1 MNTNDIQELFE
12 GTLSDEQM
20 AEALHV
26 LSVSPERR
34 TAFRQHM
41 ALRDAIEKDR
51 LTNGLRPEEDAAI
64 WGAIAG
70 GSGIVANPVARP
82 FLGGWMRRGIALATA
97 GVVGYILGSTQ
108 FGNLFGGGDAA
119 GSQQGGSVE
128 AVSTIAPATSLDLQT
143 TTLQAAVL
151 QAVVDKAGSAPNL
164 SASAVSASASE
175 PRVIY
180 RDRII
185 RVPVPVASGGTSNSP
200 RLAAADGL
208 RNSATASE
216 QNNTSA
222 NSISTNNNAEK
233 SVAENGQ
240 SLTAPPFNLSTSLL
254 ATQNGTSNGQ
264 TLGSNLGNT
273 LASNRGSDR
282 NGTNASTLLSNGA
295 APNSTAP
302 SSKPD
307 NVNNNSGKGA
317 APVATSPTAD
327 PTRANGLELIYSERL
342 GLLAPTPQGI
352 TNPDREFSN
361 RSIGAIYRFG
371 EGEFGLG
378 ARMVYGTLA
387 SVSLQKVGEN
397 ITGGNDYGPVLNAS
411 KKLWV
416 EAVGNYRIPLSEKMA
431 LNFEGSFGTNST
443 STLYGADA
451 FVVWYFTNT
460 IGAQLGA
467 GVASYS
473 YDLREERRK
482 LIEGSLNDGVVSTA
496 SDTYRGTLIQGRYG
510 LFFRF

>member
-1 MNTNDIQELFE
+1 MNTNDIQELLE

-51 LTNGLRPEEDAAI
+51 LTNALRPEEDAAI

-70 GSGIVANPVARP
+70 GSGVVANPIARP
-82 FLGGWMRRGIALATA
+82 FLNGWMRRGIALVTA
-97 GVVGYILGSTQ
+97 GVVGYILGSTEI
-108 FGNLFGGGDAA
+108 GTLFGGSEYSGN
-119 GSQQGGSVE
+119 QQGGSVE
-128 AVSTIAPATSLDLQT
+128 VVSSIAAPAP
-143 TTLQAAVL
+143 
-151 QAVVDKAGSAPNL
+151 SALAP
-164 SASAVSASASE
+164 SASAALQQMGDRVPAIVANSVVVNPAEVNLAAASK

-180 RDRII
+180 RDRIV
-185 RVPVPVASGGTSNSP
+185 RVPVPVESVSSNASSP
-200 RLAAADGL
+200 ASSSSISDPVRNMAAASTE
-208 RNSATASE
+208 RQNSE
-216 QNNTSA
+216 
-222 NSISTNNNAEK
+222 
-233 SVAENGQ
+233 
-240 SLTAPPFNLSTSLL
+240 PPTTFTVPSTSLTNL
-254 ATQNGTSNGQ
+254 PKDFQLGLGNSPTLPLGNGMSNG
-264 TLGSNLGNT
+264 SK
-273 LASNRGSDR
+273 A
-282 NGTNASTLLSNGA
+282 TNF
-295 APNSTAP
+295 AP
-302 SSKPD
+302 SKPESTD
-307 NVNNNSGKGA
+307 KANNNSGKGTTS
-317 APVATSPTAD
+317 VASTPKFD
-327 PTRANGLELIYSERL
+327 PTRANGFEMIYSERL
-342 GLLAPTPQGI
+342 GMLAPTPQGI

-361 RSIGAIYRFG
+361 RSVGAMYRFG
-371 EGEFGLG
+371 EGQFGLG

-387 SVSLQKVGEN
+387 SVSLQKVGVN

-411 KKLWV
+411 KKLWA
-416 EAVGNYRIPLSEKMA
+416 EAVGNYRIPLSETMA
-431 LNFEGSFGTNST
+431 LNVEGSFGTNAT

>member
-108 FGNLFGGGDAA
+108 FGNLFGGGDSA

-151 QAVVDKAGSAPNL
+151 QAVVEQAPSAPNL

-185 RVPVPVASGGTSNSP
+185 RVPVPVASGGTSDSP
-200 RLAAADGL
+200 RLAAADQL

-222 NSISTNNNAEK
+222 NSISANNNAEK
-233 SVAENGQ
+233 SVTENGQ

-254 ATQNGTSNGQ
+254 ATQNGASDGE
-264 TLGSNLGNT
+264 TLGSNLGNN

-282 NGTNASTLLSNGA
+282 NGTNAATLLSNGA
-295 APNSTAP
+295 APNSTVP

>member
-1 MNTNDIQELFE
+1 MNTNDIQELLE

-41 ALRDAIEKDR
+41 ALRDALEKDR
-51 LTNGLRPEEDAAI
+51 LTNGLRSDEDAAI

-70 GSGIVANPVARP
+70 GSGVVANPVARP

-108 FGNLFGGGDAA
+108 FGAWFGGGEQA
-119 GSQQGGSVE
+119 GNQQEGGSVE
-128 AVSTIAPATSLDLQT
+128 AVSNIATAPLAL
-143 TTLQAAVL
+143 AP
-151 QAVVDKAGSAPNL
+151 SALIP
-164 SASAVSASASE
+164 SASAALQQMGDRVPAASDLSATVLNSTVSNSAAASK
-175 PRVIY
+175 PQIIY
-180 RDRII
+180 RDRIV
-185 RVPVPVASGGTSNSP
+185 RVPVESSSNASSSASLSSASDPVKNAAVASAVASAEQQNSQPPTASNTPPTTPTSSLANDLHSMLLGNQSRLPLNSGMSNGMSNGMGNGVSTEH
-200 RLAAADGL
+200 AASNAAD
-208 RNSATASE
+208 
-216 QNNTSA
+216 NTDKA
-222 NSISTNNNAEK
+222 
-233 SVAENGQ
+233 
-240 SLTAPPFNLSTSLL
+240 
-254 ATQNGTSNGQ
+254 
-264 TLGSNLGNT
+264 
-273 LASNRGSDR
+273 
-282 NGTNASTLLSNGA
+282 
-295 APNSTAP
+295 
-302 SSKPD
+302 
-307 NVNNNSGKGA
+307 NNNSGKGNTSVAA
-317 APVATSPTAD
+317 APRID
-327 PTRANGLELIYSERL
+327 PTRANGFEMIYSERL
-342 GLLAPTPQGI
+342 GMLAPTPQGI

-361 RSIGAIYRFG
+361 RSVGAMYRFG
-371 EGEFGLG
+371 EGQFGLG
-378 ARMVYGTLA
+378 TRMVYGTLA
-387 SVSLQKVGEN
+387 SVSLQKVGVN

-416 EAVGNYRIPLSEKMA
+416 EAVGNYRIPLSGTMA

-496 SDTYRGTLIQGRYG
+496 SDTYRGTLLQGRYG
-510 LFFRF
+510 IFFQF

>member
-51 LTNGLRPEEDAAI
+51 LTNGLRPDEDAAI

-70 GSGIVANPVARP
+70 GSGIVTNPGARP
-82 FLGGWMRRGIALATA
+82 FLSGWMRRGIALVTA
-97 GVVGYILGSTQ
+97 GVVGYILGSTE
-108 FGNLFGGGDAA
+108 FGNLFGGDEIA
-119 GSQQGGSVE
+119 GNQQAGSVE
-128 AVSTIAPATSLDLQT
+128 SVSNIAVAPATSTAPQPTGNVASTPNSSIT
-143 TTLQAAVL
+143 TTVPPIAT
-151 QAVVDKAGSAPNL
+151 SAPQ
-164 SASAVSASASE
+164 
-175 PRVIY
+175 VIY

-185 RVPVPVASGGTSNSP
+185 RVPVLVGSSDMNVNASMSSLANGDRNGVTKNSEQQENKSTAKNTTENNNSEKSTKDTPVNAQQPNAATPSLAADIRSQQSNPPVAPLNNGNG
-200 RLAAADGL
+200 AA
-208 RNSATASE
+208 
-216 QNNTSA
+216 
-222 NSISTNNNAEK
+222 STNPSKPENAEK
-233 SVAENGQ
+233 
-240 SLTAPPFNLSTSLL
+240 
-254 ATQNGTSNGQ
+254 
-264 TLGSNLGNT
+264 
-273 LASNRGSDR
+273 
-282 NGTNASTLLSNGA
+282 
-295 APNSTAP
+295 
-302 SSKPD
+302 
-307 NVNNNSGKGA
+307 VNNNSGKGV
-317 APVATSPTAD
+317 APVATAPNTD
-327 PTRANGLELIYSERL
+327 PTRANGFELVYSERL
-342 GLLAPTPQGI
+342 GVLAPTPQGI

-361 RSIGAIYRFG
+361 RSIGAMYRFG
-371 EGEFGLG
+371 DGQFGFG
-378 ARMVYGTLA
+378 GRMVYGTLA
-387 SVSLQKVGEN
+387 SVTLQKVGEN
-397 ITGGNDYGPVLNAS
+397 ITGGNDYGPVLNAD

-451 FVVWYFTNT
+451 FVVWYFTNS